1 MKNNN
6 YLFFTLEE
14 SLLNGLKKEIEN
26 NKLLKPFFTSSTA
39 STNLKLVIDCLNLS
53 NLDLTDDAHEIIS
66 LLHEINSL
74 LNFVDQNSSKECFYT
89 RHLNET
95 KDSFYSLLGVKSY
108 KMIAEISRIRRIS
121 DKGIELLKATNQLS
135 HL

>member
-6 YLFFTLEE
+6 YPFFTLEE

-74 LNFVDQNSSKECFYT
+74 LNFVDQNSS
-89 RHLNET
+89 
-95 KDSFYSLLGVKSY
+95 
-108 KMIAEISRIRRIS
+108 RIS